1 MIKVYLPLVRQQNFP
16 VLKHFSLTGVRV
28 NKFKTG
34 KAMKKKV
41 LIITTGG
48 TISMKS
54 GFEGVVPSLTGS
66 QILRLI
72 PEINQLADIEL
83 YEFSNIPSPMMS
95 PSMMFELSKTVSQ
108 KIDGFDGVVITHGTD
123 TIEETSYMLFLTLQT
138 KKPVVFTAAMRS
150 NEETGLDG
158 PRNVFNA
165 IRVASS
171 DKSFDRGVMLTVNDE
186 IFSVR
191 EVYKSSTSL
200 TNAFDA
206 PHYGILGMIDVDD
219 IIFYRKSEFRYKF
232 KTDRIEP
239 DVDLIKMC
247 AGMSGKLID
256 HSVSTGVKG
265 IVIEAFG
272 RGNVNPEVKESILRA
287 IEKDIPVVIT
297 SRVPNGRV
305 LGIYG
310 YDGGAKQLE
319 DGGAIMGFDLNGE
332 KARLKLMVLLG
343 LGKSTQEIRE
353 IFHIDKG

>member
-1 MIKVYLPLVRQQNFP
+1 MKVKVKKELCP
-16 VLKHFSLTGVRV
+16 
-28 NKFKTG
+28 
-34 KAMKKKV
+34 MKKKI

-48 TISMKS
+48 TISMKA
-54 GFEGVVPSLTGS
+54 GADGVVPSLTGS
-66 QILRLI
+66 EIVRLI
-72 PEINQLADIEL
+72 PGVEAIAEL
-83 YEFSNIPSPMMS
+83 TLHEFSNIPSPMMT
-95 PSMMFELSKTVSQ
+95 PQKMFELSNLVTSKL
-108 KIDGFDGVVITHGTD
+108 DNFDGVVITHGTD

-138 KKPVVFTAAMRS
+138 KKPVIFTAAMRS

-158 PRNVFNA
+158 PRNLYNA
-165 IRVASS
+165 IRVAAS

-219 IIFYRKSEFRYKF
+219 IIYYRKSEFRYKF
-232 KTDRIEP
+232 KVDMIEP
-239 DVDLIKMC
+239 DVDLIKLC
-247 AGMSGKLID
+247 AGINRKFID
-256 HSVSTGVKG
+256 HSVESGVKG

-272 RGNVNPEVKESILRA
+272 RGNVTPEMKNGIIDA
-287 IEKDIPVVIT
+287 IHKGIPVVIT

-310 YDGGAKQLE
+310 YEGGAKQLE
-319 DGGAIMGFDLNGE
+319 ENGAIMGYDLNSE

-343 LGKSTQEIRE
+343 LNKSMDEIRE
-353 IFHIDKG
+353 IFKEDRG